1 MGRVG
6 WGYLLGGIV
15 ELFGLTTLAS
25 DWDRYLFLC
34 DDGDDL
40 YDDLQQPPTR
50 DLFNSTFFQSTKTQR
65 NVSTDSVQMRI
76 IDFFFPFFF
85 SRTTHAQIYDLS
97 FHLIPN
103 LCLSFTPFGGPY
115 YRLSPFEALYYR

>member
-40 YDDLQQPPTR
+40 YDDLQQPR
-50 DLFNSTFFQSTKTQR
+50 QEFIQLDFFQSTKTQR

-76 IDFFFPFFF
+76 IDFFSLTNNPCTDLRPF
-85 SRTTHAQIYDLS
+85 LS
-97 FHLIPN
+97 
-103 LCLSFTPFGGPY
+103 SYT
-115 YRLSPFEALYYR
+115 